1 MPKLLFFIFVLPLF
15 CFSQNGPEIACNAI
29 PDNGKVLVVWN
40 STIEQSGTD
49 FCIEKSADGVNFSSL
64 FCQGSGGYN
73 IQSIDFS
80 EVDYF
85 PYPGTSFYR
94 VKQADASG
102 KVSFSPIVAVKSNPI
117 SGSPCF
123 VSDTETIENDPETKK
138 DILVVMLD
146 AAGNEEYSKV
156 RVTSQ
161 QNQLY
166 AEDLE
171 GRLHAGNYL
180 VMASS
185 CNKLYSRRLTIK

>member
-1 MPKLLFFIFVLPLF
+1 MPKLAFLIFALPLF
-15 CFSQNGPEIACNAI
+15 CFAQNTPDIACNAI

-49 FCIEKSADGVNFSSL
+49 FCIEKSVDGVNFSSL
-64 FCQGSGGYN
+64 FCQVSGGYN
-73 IQSIDFS
+73 LQRIDFS

-102 KVSFSPIVAVKSNPI
+102 KVSFSAIVAVKNNPI
-117 SGSPCF
+117 SGSSCI
-123 VSDTETIENDPETKK
+123 VSEAESLENYSETKK
-138 DILVVMLD
+138 EVLVVMLD

-161 QNQLY
+161 QNQLV

-185 CNKLYSRRLTIK
+185 CNKLYSQRLTIK